1 MLSPGVSGN
10 PWPSSKEAKSGGTW
24 REKGHGSSQQ
34 GEQGFPAQEK
44 CVPRLGAEEGPGV
57 QEGGKWL
64 RVTTDLEFKRP
75 VPQAC
80 LEK

>member
-1 MLSPGVSGN
+1 M
-10 PWPSSKEAKSGGTW
+10 
-24 REKGHGSSQQ
+24 
-34 GEQGFPAQEK
+34 
-44 CVPRLGAEEGPGV
+44 PRLGAEEGPGV

-64 RVTTDLEFKRP
+64 RVTTDQVFKRL